1 MPFQPTRKGIRC
13 DMFIPIHIAT
23 HIAII
28 PMAITRVAIIRL
40 VITRT
45 ALTHVSTIH
54 TNITGITTGITDG
67 ITLGGPLTGCSKI
80 REGKRR

>member
-1 MPFQPTRKGIRC
+1 MPFQPTRNGIKC

-23 HIAII
+23 SR
-28 PMAITRVAIIRL
+28 MAITRVATIHM
-40 VITRT
+40 VTTRT
-45 ALTHVSTIH
+45 ALTHMYIIH
-54 TNITGITTGITDG
+54 MMIIGITTGIMDD